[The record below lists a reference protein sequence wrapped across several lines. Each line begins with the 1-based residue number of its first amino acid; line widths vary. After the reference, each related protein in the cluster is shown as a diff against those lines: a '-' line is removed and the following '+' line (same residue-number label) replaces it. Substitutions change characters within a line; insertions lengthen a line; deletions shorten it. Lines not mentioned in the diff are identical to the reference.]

1 MIKLVDGN
9 HQKKIDYT
17 PTVDTDAG
25 VVVLL
30 GDTLTITSVDILANQ
45 CGAVNWPNSGAQYS
59 ITNPAGD
66 AYALGAEIFADA
78 NSDALPAGGLGR
90 IGFVS
95 RAAAAGDAEVRFV
108 HER

>member
-25 VVVLL
+25 VVIPF
-30 GDTLTITSVDILANQ
+30 GDTLTITSVQILANQ
-45 CGAVNWPNSGAQYS
+45 CGAVNWPNAGAQYS
-59 ITNPAGD
+59 IPNGNGLAF
-66 AYALGAEIFADA
+66 AVGADIFAGTGGNA
-78 NSDALPAGGLGR
+78 AASGGLGK
-90 IGFVS
+90 IGVVS